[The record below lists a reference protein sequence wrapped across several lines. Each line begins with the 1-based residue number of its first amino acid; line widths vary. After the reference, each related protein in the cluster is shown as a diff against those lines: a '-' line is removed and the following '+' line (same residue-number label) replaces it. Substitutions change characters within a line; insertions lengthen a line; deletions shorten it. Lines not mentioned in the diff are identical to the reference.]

1 MPYKC
6 DECQT
11 LTLSRIFLLYLV
23 LTKTFTTLMSM
34 SAQRRLRNW
43 TVLSSVFLVSLR
55 LVPLP
60 WRASNTLFRRMICST
75 VSSVGCLS
83 RPLLTRSMRPPGT
96 MSWLG
101 RLSWKCTPVAQWN
114 AHYAQFV
121 GTLSNSNWS
130 RVTRRSI
137 SYAQNVRKCL
147 SCPFFPFLPFQ
158 SQLHEAIFYIF
169 YMHKMWET
177 LYLNPLLQ

>member
-11 LTLSRIFLLYLV
+11 LTLSRIFLLYFV
-23 LTKTFTTLMSM
+23 FTNSFTTLMSM
-34 SAQRRLRNW
+34 SVQRRLRNR
-43 TVLSSVFLVSLR
+43 TVFSSVFLVSLR

-101 RLSWKCTPVAQWN
+101 RLSWNWTPVAQWN
-114 AHYAQFV
+114 AQFV
-121 GTLSNSNWS
+121 VTLLEFQWKQCYMKKYS
-130 RVTRRSI
+130 TCTKCEKMFILPLAYFIILSI
-137 SYAQNVRKCL
+137 L
-147 SCPFFPFLPFQ
+147 
-158 SQLHEAIFYIF
+158 
-169 YMHKMWET
+169 
-177 LYLNPLLQ
+177 

>member
-1 MPYKC
+1 
-6 DECQT
+6 
-11 LTLSRIFLLYLV
+11 
-23 LTKTFTTLMSM
+23 MSV
-34 SAQRRLRNW
+34 QRRLRNR
-43 TVLSSVFLVSLR
+43 TVFSSVFLVSLK

-60 WRASNTLFRRMICST
+60 WRASNTLFRWMICST

-130 RVTRRSI
+130 RVTWRSI

-147 SCPFFPFLPFQ
+147 SCLPIL
-158 SQLHEAIFYIF
+158 SLSSISITVAWSNILYILHAQNVGNLIPQPSASVSSWAPTCGKVYKPWIEFSAV
-169 YMHKMWET
+169 MHHVC
-177 LYLNPLLQ
+177 